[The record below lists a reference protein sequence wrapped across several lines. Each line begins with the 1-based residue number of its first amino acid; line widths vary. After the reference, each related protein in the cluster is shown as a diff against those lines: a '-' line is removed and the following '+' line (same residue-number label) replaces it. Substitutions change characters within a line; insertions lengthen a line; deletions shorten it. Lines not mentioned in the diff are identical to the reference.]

1 MAGIELSFSNVLQ
14 LMAALSPILI
24 AFFMLMLSFM
34 NQNVKGIIFIAGAVL
49 ATFLN
54 HFLQNMMKSEVDPNA
69 SLACNLIDIPLLTR
83 YNSPSTTS
91 LFIAFTFAYL
101 FLPMKYNNQMNYA
114 VIASLMGLFT
124 LDAVSKVT
132 NKCTTVGGA
141 VLGALAG
148 FVMGAMWYTLFHAV
162 GADDLL
168 YFDEMDSNAV
178 RCERPSKQTF
188 KCSVYKNGKLVASNI
203 A

>member
-1 MAGIELSFSNVLQ
+1 MAGIELTLSNMLQ

-34 NQNVKGIIFIAGAVL
+34 NQNMKGIVFIAGAVL

-54 HFLQNMMKSEVDPNA
+54 HFLQNMMKSEVDPTA
-69 SLACNLIDIPLLTR
+69 SLTCNIVDIPFLTR
-83 YNSPSTTS
+83 YNSPSTSS

-114 VIASLMGLFT
+114 VIAAILGLFS
-124 LDAVSKVT
+124 LDAVSKIT
-132 NKCTTVGGA
+132 NRCTTVGGA

-148 FVMGAMWYTLFHAV
+148 FVMGAMWYTIFKAV
-162 GADDLL
+162 GAYELL

-188 KCSVYKNGKLVASNI
+188 KCSVYKNGKLVSSNI

>member
-1 MAGIELSFSNVLQ
+1 MAGIELTLSNVLQ

-34 NQNVKGIIFIAGAVL
+34 NQNLKGVVFIAGAVL

-54 HFLQNMMKSEVDPNA
+54 HFLQNMMKSEVNPEA
-69 SLACNLIDIPLLTR
+69 SLSCNIINIPFLTR
-83 YNSPSTTS
+83 YNSPSTSS
-91 LFIAFTFAYL
+91 LFLAFTFAYL

-114 VIASLMGLFT
+114 VIAALMGMFT
-124 LDAVSKVT
+124 LDAASKVT

-148 FVMGAMWYTLFHAV
+148 FVLGTMWYTVFHVA

-178 RCERPSKQTF
+178 RCEKPSKQTF
-188 KCSVYKNGKLVASNI
+188 KCSVYKNGKLVSSNI

>member
-1 MAGIELSFSNVLQ
+1 MAGIELTLSNMLQ

-34 NQNVKGIIFIAGAVL
+34 NQNMKGIVFIAGAVL

-54 HFLQNMMKSEVDPNA
+54 HFLQNMMKSEVDPTA
-69 SLACNLIDIPLLTR
+69 SLTCNIVDIPFLTR
-83 YNSPSTTS
+83 YNSPSTSS

-114 VIASLMGLFT
+114 VIAAILALFS
-124 LDAVSKVT
+124 LDAVSKIT
-132 NKCTTVGGA
+132 NRCTTVGGA

-148 FVMGAMWYTLFHAV
+148 FTMGAMWYTVFRAV
-162 GADDLL
+162 GADELL

-188 KCSVYKNGKLVASNI
+188 KCSVYKNGKLVSSNI

>member
-1 MAGIELSFSNVLQ
+1 MAGIELTLSNVLQ

-34 NQNVKGIIFIAGAVL
+34 NQNLKGVVFIAGAVL

-54 HFLQNMMKSEVDPNA
+54 HFLQNMMKSEVNPEA
-69 SLACNLIDIPLLTR
+69 SLSCNIINIPFLTR
-83 YNSPSTTS
+83 YNSPSTSS
-91 LFIAFTFAYL
+91 LFLAFTFAYL

-114 VIASLMGLFT
+114 VIAALMGMFT
-124 LDAVSKVT
+124 LDAASKVT

-148 FVMGAMWYTLFHAV
+148 FVLGTMWYTVFHVA
-162 GADDLL
+162 GADELL

-178 RCERPSKQTF
+178 RCEKPSKQTF
-188 KCSVYKNGKLVASNI
+188 KCSVYKNGKLVSSNI

>member
-1 MAGIELSFSNVLQ
+1 MAGIELTLSNMLQ

-34 NQNVKGIIFIAGAVL
+34 NQNVKGIVFIAGAVL

-69 SLACNLIDIPLLTR
+69 SLSCNIIDIPFLTR
-83 YNSPSTTS
+83 YNSPSTSS

-114 VIASLMGLFT
+114 VITALMGLFS

-132 NKCTTVGGA
+132 NRCTTIGGA

-148 FVMGAMWYTLFHAV
+148 FVLGAMWYTVFHVV

-188 KCSVYKNGKLVASNI
+188 KCSVYKNGKLIGSNI